1 MARKCATVCHS
12 VSLGDGGGEE
22 AGGVG
27 EGRRDHKCVAQ
38 GMHNPESDR
47 EVFFKH
53 NKSFILHLGDYEKH
67 NLFSI

>member
-38 GMHNPESDR
+38 GMHNP
-47 EVFFKH
+47 
-53 NKSFILHLGDYEKH
+53 
-67 NLFSI
+67 